1 MKQITNKISFLII
14 VSLTML
20 MGCTSEPGVSVSFDQ
35 TSKSLFKGETFSLQL
50 QVSQSINS
58 DEVTWA
64 CSNESVISIS
74 VQGLTVYVTALA
86 DGTAN
91 VTASYRNQTAIC
103 TINVNVTP
111 DQNGSGE
118 NDGYSLVW
126 EDLFDAEILNE
137 EYWNIEVVS
146 HPANS
151 ELQYYRRENVSTGTD
166 SSCWRKCLILT
177 AKKEN
182 YGSRSF
188 TSGRVN
194 TNGKVA
200 YKHGKVDAMIRFP
213 KTYKGLWPAFWMMG
227 NDYSQ
232 VGWPRCGEID
242 IVEMGNSG
250 GFQTV
255 DKSERFLNGA
265 LHWGYYVDGNY
276 PNYGKSS
283 TYSYSVQD
291 GNYHLF
297 TLLWDENSVK
307 MYIDLDKYPDAKAY
321 YSMDITAPDPMPA
334 EPTWDAGEYFH
345 KDFFILFNLAVGGH
359 FPGIT
364 KIDAITALNEEN
376 NYEAKMY
383 IDYVK
388 VYQKAD

>member
-1 MKQITNKISFLII
+1 MIKLINNIILATMI
-14 VSLTML
+14 VFAVS
-20 MGCTSEPGVSVSFDQ
+20 CSIQPEPEPEPESTAPAQ
-35 TSKSLFKGETFSLQL
+35 T
-50 QVSQSINS
+50 
-58 DEVTWA
+58 
-64 CSNESVISIS
+64 
-74 VQGLTVYVTALA
+74 
-86 DGTAN
+86 
-91 VTASYRNQTAIC
+91 
-103 TINVNVTP
+103 
-111 DQNGSGE
+111 GSGE

-126 EDLFDAEILNE
+126 EDLFDAEALNE

-146 HPANS
+146 RPANS
-151 ELQYYRRENVSTGTD
+151 ELQYYRKENVSMGTD

-177 AKKEN
+177 AKKED
-182 YGSRSF
+182 YGGRSC

-194 TNGKVA
+194 TKGKVA
-200 YKHGKVDAMIRFP
+200 YKHGKVEAMIRFP

>member
-1 MKQITNKISFLII
+1 MIKLINNIILATMI
-14 VSLTML
+14 VFAVS
-20 MGCTSEPGVSVSFDQ
+20 CSIQPEP
-35 TSKSLFKGETFSLQL
+35 EP
-50 QVSQSINS
+50 
-58 DEVTWA
+58 EP
-64 CSNESVISIS
+64 EH
-74 VQGLTVYVTALA
+74 TA
-86 DGTAN
+86 
-91 VTASYRNQTAIC
+91 
-103 TINVNVTP
+103 P

-126 EDLFDAEILNE
+126 EDLFDAETLNE
-137 EYWNIEVVS
+137 DYWNIEVVS

-200 YKHGKVDAMIRFP
+200 YKHGKVEAMIRFP

-227 NDYSQ
+227 NDYNQ

-242 IVEMGNSG
+242 IVEMGNKG
-250 GFQTV
+250 GFQTIE
-255 DKSERFLNGA
+255 KSEKFLNGA

-321 YSMDITAPDPMPA
+321 YSMTITAPDPMPL
-334 EPTWDAGEYFH
+334 EPTLDAGEYFH

-364 KIDAITALNEEN
+364 NVDAITALNEEN